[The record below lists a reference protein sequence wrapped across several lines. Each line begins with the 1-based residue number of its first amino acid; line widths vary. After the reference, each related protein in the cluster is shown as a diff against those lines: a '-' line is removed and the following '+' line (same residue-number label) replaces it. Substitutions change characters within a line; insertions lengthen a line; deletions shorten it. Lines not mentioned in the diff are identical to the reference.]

1 MLYKHLLCTSKD
13 TLGIFTTLS
22 NCLDSLGTLKDKNKS
37 ALKGYKS
44 YKSFKCVY

>member
-22 NCLDSLGTLKDKNKS
+22 NYLDSLGALKDNNKS

-44 YKSFKCVY
+44 YKSFRYIC